1 MSEIIVTRENVWQ
14 YFEKVS
20 DYQAKCK
27 ICAQKYIYINSTFH
41 QHIKRKHAEIF
52 HYEETCKGRHEWL
65 CFKYNDTL
73 TSQCL
78 FCRQNFQSDFQ
89 FLAYYLHQ
97 KHVNEVENY
106 VLYDWT
112 WKYCTRIS
120 DFQIKCTVCTQELY
134 IPLPQNLNKHIVNK
148 HSEELKNAQETCDIT
163 LSSESVMNSNIM
175 EVKENMWKYYT
186 KLPNFRTRCKLQNCN
201 FECNYISSTYF
212 SIHIHEKHKA
222 IFKWKNAHNDQKPW
236 IYFNYSFEYI
246 SDKEILYSKCL
257 MCGEFFLVDCESTT
271 THLLQK
277 HSEEE
282 LRNFID
288 NPWIM
293 KYFKVSDDT
302 AEIKCTICCKNITI
316 NIFPF
321 VSDHIIENHLEE
333 LHFNIS
339 TKDMKKLCQNYILKD
354 FQAKCRSCNFQ
365 SCYVNITNFTKHVK
379 KKHKET
385 YNHKEVH
392 EHIYP
397 WMYYTYFT
405 SYYLICRCFNK
416 VECIYDFLTTHLN
429 DYSFESFHNTS
440 FRKSGWER
448 KYYTQSSDFEVQC
461 NICRSKI
468 SLNIPL
474 WYFDRHVAT
483 THPNRLTSTQR
494 THDIAGPSG
503 SQPN

>member
-1 MSEIIVTRENVWQ
+1 MLK
-14 YFEKVS
+14 YFITKKHVK
-20 DYQAKCK
+20 DDTNGYA
-27 ICAQKYIYINSTFH
+27 ST
-41 QHIKRKHAEIF
+41 
-52 HYEETCKGRHEWL
+52 
-65 CFKYNDTL
+65 
-73 TSQCL
+73 
-78 FCRQNFQSDFQ
+78 
-89 FLAYYLHQ
+89 YYLHQ